1 METIYSPLELDWE
14 ATSGLTVL
22 EREIIMEHEA

>member
-1 METIYSPLELDWE
+1 MMELDWE